1 MDPASN
7 IVEIIDPE
15 DDSLF
20 HRVNQL
26 SSLKGLGPADLCH
39 LVRESSKL
47 SVFGAFSK
55 KTVWAAYHHVY
66 GIDTSSQSS
75 VAAYFQNFIEYKGK
89 VNRHKLLQGTFCIM
103 DLFSRHDIR
112 IEVRIPGQLHSYALN
127 DNGEIH
133 NMNPYYW
140 KGAYISS
147 VMRYFYREPAPASNI
162 RMWPSSPSDFRYFFN
177 IAWDFLHRLGFV
189 IGDLSDTVRYAEH
202 LLFPATSQFL
212 ISRRILELHFE
223 LFTKIATEDPLM
235 LCYIADSQITM
246 KRCLDGLKT
255 LAPQLFN
262 TPHAVPLLLREAK
275 ALLGAGKLSTGIEL
289 AFYTIQMNPQFFDS
303 WEILAE
309 GYLKM
314 KDYGM
319 VLSVIN
325 NAPLYAVEKKPNYY
339 KEVPASSLLKP
350 EAVSL
355 NASNLVFKP
364 TEMDFRDFETTHTP
378 ISSKEISIMKN
389 LESLPGKHLSE
400 CRKRLYKLL
409 VLVEKEIGWDSLLKL
424 RSQVFLIEDDH
435 SITLPQ
441 FYEESMVNEQNVDL
455 NQSAAIINTRGNQ
468 LNVTAPKPL
477 ADIEED
483 FGLSEGQIPP
493 PNLASKSTDKVN
505 LGAPEPTPRQY
516 FLNSPTSNKADTF
529 VQNKRFISKHL
540 DSLFNA
546 LFHDLKALF
555 EWQAETNDIDRVQ
568 KPSKIYSRGHTILW

>member
-1 MDPASN
+1 MDSPSN
-7 IVEIIDPE
+7 VVEIVDPE
-15 DDSLF
+15 DDSLY
-20 HRVNQL
+20 HRVNL
-26 SSLKGLGPADLCH
+26 LANLKGLGPADLCH
-39 LVRESSKL
+39 IIRESSKL

-75 VAAYFQNFIEYKGK
+75 VAAYFQNFIEFRGK

-112 IEVRIPGQLHSYALN
+112 VEVRIPGQLHSYALN
-127 DNGEIH
+127 ENGEIH

-162 RMWPSSPSDFRYFFN
+162 HIWPNSPSDFRYFFN

-189 IGDLSDTVRYAEH
+189 IGDLSDTVRYSEH
-202 LLFPATSQFL
+202 LLFPAISQFL

-246 KRCLDGLKT
+246 KRHLDALKT
-255 LAPQLFN
+255 LAPQIYN
-262 TPHAVPLLLREAK
+262 TPHAIPLLLREAR
-275 ALLGAGKLSTGIEL
+275 ALIGAGKLTTAIEL
-289 AFYTIQMNPQFFDS
+289 ALYTIQMNPQFFDS

-319 VLSVIN
+319 VLTVLN
-325 NAPLYAVEKKPNYY
+325 NIPLYVVEKKPGYY
-339 KEVPASSLLKP
+339 REVPTGSILKP
-350 EAVSL
+350 DTCAL

-364 TEMDFRDFETTHTP
+364 TEMDFRDFESMHVP
-378 ISSKEISIMKN
+378 ISSREISIMKN
-389 LESLPGKHLSE
+389 LENLPGKFLNE
-400 CRKRLYKLL
+400 CKKRLYRLL
-409 VLVEKEIGWDSLLKL
+409 VLVEKEMGWDALLKL
-424 RSQVFLIEDDH
+424 RAQVFLIEEDH
-435 SITLPQ
+435 PITLPQ
-441 FYEESMVNEQNVDL
+441 FYEESLGNEPDGIDL
-455 NQSAAIINTRGNQ
+455 NASAAIINNRGNQ
-468 LNVTAPKPL
+468 LNVSSPKTL
-477 ADIEED
+477 AEIEED
-483 FGLSEGQIPP
+483 LNLSEGQIPP
-493 PNLASKSTDKVN
+493 PNFASKSAEKGS
-505 LGAPEPTPRQY
+505 LGAPEPTPREY
-516 FLNSPTSNKADTF
+516 FLTSPTHNKFESFAYK
-529 VQNKRFISKHL
+529 KRFISNHL
-540 DSLFNA
+540 DNLFNA

-568 KPSKIYSRGHTILW
+568 KPSNI